1 MALLAYFKRLYPVDF
16 ELEMTL
22 DRLSESRQ
30 YSKGDIIFEPKNYL
44 KHIYFVESG
53 FTRVFYHKNEKDITH
68 YFCGPGTFS
77 TGIDSVFHGK
87 PSLFGFQ
94 ALSNTRITL
103 LPFEPIQ
110 VLAERNIIVN
120 KMIQNVMLD
129 SLISFS
135 NRFYHIQFQSAAER
149 YKNLLAE
156 NPELLQNVSLG
167 HIASYLGISQ
177 QTLSVIR
184 GQVDY

>member
-1 MALLAYFKRLYPVDF
+1 MTLLAYFKSLYPVDF

-22 DRLSESRQ
+22 DRLTESRQ
-30 YSKGDIIFEPKNYL
+30 YNKGDIIFEPNTYL

-53 FTRVFYHKNEKDITH
+53 FTRVFYHKNNKDITH
-68 YFCGPGTFS
+68 YFCEPATFS

-87 PSLFGFQ
+87 SSLFGFQ
-94 ALSNTRITL
+94 ALSNSRVTL
-103 LPFEPIQ
+103 LPFGPIQ
-110 VLAERNIIVN
+110 VLAERNIVVN

-135 NRFYHIQFQSAAER
+135 NRFYHTQFQTAAER
-149 YKNLLAE
+149 YKSLLVE
-156 NPELLQNVSLG
+156 NPELLQNASLG

-184 GQVDY
+184 GQIDY